1 MGKHRVLFLPQEKSG
16 TFASGTVVRDAA
28 LDLGILIDSSCA
40 GIGTCGKCKVE
51 IRQGNGEITPIE
63 HEVLSAT
70 ELQKGV
76 RLACQATI
84 DNEIVCHI
92 PDQSLSTIDQISA
105 WGVDGS
111 FDLDPETQVV
121 KVEIEPPVLGE
132 RHFTFDRFR
141 ARLLKDGYEV
151 SNDLRNIRNFASE
164 ISPRVRTLHS
174 IVDRGDLVTFSSTE
188 DRLLGLALDIG
199 TTTVAAKLV
208 DLRTGSTLGVSSAAN
223 PQAALGAD
231 VVARIQYISR
241 HSGGLR
247 KMQRLIVNQI
257 NELVTSVCSQANAR
271 RAEVV
276 KTVVVGNTVMQHILL
291 GISPSGLG
299 KSPYAAVTRGPI
311 RVRARDL
318 SFNTNGDGI
327 VYVTPNLASFV
338 GGDITSVLTAVRIDR
353 REDLTLVIDMGTNG
367 EIVLGNSERLICCSS
382 PAGPAWEG
390 ACITWGMRAARG
402 AIERAEIVDSR
413 LEYRT
418 IADAS
423 PVGICGSGLIDIVCA
438 FLRHEL
444 IELSG
449 RILTSEEAHEKVPG
463 ELAERIGVGHNG
475 KRTLRIAEMG
485 GADPIVLTQ
494 DDVRQIQLAKAG
506 IAAGV
511 RTLLAEFGVGPHAI
525 ARVFLAGAFGN
536 HVRGTDVAQLGL
548 VPGVG
553 AHRIHF
559 VGNAAL
565 SGSESMLKS
574 KEAVE
579 LAESIAESIG
589 YVEVA
594 GRAEFEDVFVES
606 IPFPPIQEG
615 P

>member
-16 TFASGTVVRDAA
+16 IFASGTVLRDAA

-40 GIGTCGKCKVE
+40 GIGTCGKCKIE
-51 IRQGNGEITPIE
+51 LRQGNGEITDVE

-70 ELQKGV
+70 ELKKGV
-76 RLACQATI
+76 RLACQAVI
-84 DNEIVCHI
+84 EQDVVCHI
-92 PDQSLSTIDQISA
+92 PEQSLSSVDQITA

-111 FDLDPETQVV
+111 FDVDPET
-121 KVEIEPPVLGE
+121 KVIDIAVPPAVLGE

-141 ARLLKDGYEV
+141 ARLSEAGHEV
-151 SNDLRNIRNFASE
+151 SNDLRNIRKFASE
-164 ISPRVRTLHS
+164 ISPGTETLHPV
-174 IVDRGDLVTFSSTE
+174 VDHDDLITFSSSE
-188 DRLLGLALDIG
+188 DGLFGLALDIG
-199 TTTVAAKLV
+199 TTTVAAKLI
-208 DLRTGSTLGVSSAAN
+208 DLNTGSTLGVSSAAN

-231 VVARIQYISR
+231 VVARIQYVTR

-257 NELVTSVCSQANAR
+257 NELIISVCRQAEIR
-271 RAEVV
+271 RADVV

-291 GISPSGLG
+291 GITPTGLG
-299 KSPYAAVTRGPI
+299 RSPYAAVTQGPVRI
-311 RVRARDL
+311 RARDL
-318 SFNTNGDGI
+318 GLNTNGDGI
-327 VYVTPNLASFV
+327 VYVAPNLASFV

-353 REDLTLVIDMGTNG
+353 RTDLTLVIDMGTNG
-367 EIVLGNSERLICCSS
+367 EIVLGDAERLICCSS

-390 ACITWGMRAARG
+390 ACISWGMRAARG
-402 AIERAEIVDSR
+402 AIERAEIVDSE
-413 LEYRT
+413 LEFRT
-418 IADAS
+418 IGDVS
-423 PVGICGSGLIDIVCA
+423 PVGICGSGLIDLVCT
-438 FLRHEL
+438 FLRHGL
-444 IELSG
+444 IDLSG
-449 RILTSEEAHEKVPG
+449 RILTSEEAAERVPA
-463 ELAERIGVGHNG
+463 LAEKIGVGRNG
-475 KRTLRIAEMG
+475 KRTIRVAEVA

-511 RTLLAEFGVGPHAI
+511 RTLLAKFGVGPEAI

-536 HVRGTDVAQLGL
+536 HVRGTDVVQLGL

-565 SGSESMLKS
+565 SGSESMVKS
-574 KEAVE
+574 REAVA
-579 LAESIAESIG
+579 LAERIADRIG

-606 IPFPPIQEG
+606 IPFPPIQEE
-615 P
+615 